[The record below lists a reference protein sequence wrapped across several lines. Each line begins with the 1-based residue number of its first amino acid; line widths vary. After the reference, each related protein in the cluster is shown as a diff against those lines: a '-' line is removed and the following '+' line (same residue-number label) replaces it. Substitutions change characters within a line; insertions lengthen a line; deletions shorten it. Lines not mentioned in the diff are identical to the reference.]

1 MKIRKLAAISA
12 LTIAALGVAGGTA
25 VADPASTPVAPAPN
39 SAPVAPI
46 VSDAAKFMSFVAA
59 QALNPSAPL
68 GGQAPTLSTPI
79 GSLSVDNGQVQASTA
94 SGQVVGSV
102 PIAPVAAPQVN
113 AVAARPVP
121 VTPVLDYG
129 WKTEGDRE
137 QWAFKRAQDSIATT
151 AAVAT
156 AIGVA
161 GGGIIGCG
169 AGAIFGTVATLPAFG
184 LAGGGPLIGCLV
196 GAPLGVGLGAIAV
209 NAVVTLPV
217 AVAAG
222 IGYFQTV
229 NSPFVPPKSSPQKV
243 IVVPN

>member
-25 VADPASTPVAPAPN
+25 NADPASTPVAPAPN

-46 VSDAAKFMSFVAA
+46 GSDAAKFMNFVAA
-59 QALNPSAPL
+59 QALNPAAQPA
-68 GGQAPTLSTPI
+68 GQPATISTPI
-79 GSLSVDNGQVQASTA
+79 GSLSVGNGQIQASTP

-102 PIAPVAAPQVN
+102 PAPVGQPQVN

-137 QWAFKRAQDSIATT
+137 QWAFKRAQDSITT
-151 AAVAT
+151 AAA
-156 AIGVA
+156 VA
-161 GGGIIGCG
+161 GATGLAGGAAIGCG
-169 AGAIFGTVATLPAFG
+169 AGAVFGTVATLPAFG
-184 LAGGGPLIGCLV
+184 LLGGGPLIGCLV
-196 GAPLGVGLGAIAV
+196 GAPIGAALGGMVTA
-209 NAVVTLPV
+209 AVVTLPV

-222 IGYFQTV
+222 IGYFNTV
-229 NSPFVPPKSSPQKV
+229 NSPFVPPQSSPQKV
-243 IVVPN
+243 IIVK